1 MINRFKHDRTSAHI
15 FMNDHSIMCSC
26 KTSTAAQVEMS
37 IETLL
42 APKKKAIVQK
52 WIDQML
58 DSYGAPDFFKKQKD
72 RFANPIGS
80 TVSDGLQKIFAILVE
95 EKDLAEAAK
104 PLENIIKIRAV
115 QEFTP
120 SAAISFVYFLKNIVR
135 EELAKEK
142 NREEVLSLLSVLEPR
157 IDKIALM
164 AFDIYMDCQ
173 ERLHKIGVNEV
184 LSGRSALTDG
194 TKCASAMLKQ
204 DQAESADNNQIN
216 RLT

>member
-1 MINRFKHDRTSAHI
+1 
-15 FMNDHSIMCSC
+15 
-26 KTSTAAQVEMS
+26 MS

-52 WIDQML
+52 WIDQVL

-80 TVSDGLQKIFAILVE
+80 TVSDGLQNLFVILVE

-104 PLENIIKIRAV
+104 PLEDIIKIRAV
-115 QEFTP
+115 QEFAP
-120 SAAISFVYFLKNIVR
+120 SVAVSFVYSLKNIVR

-142 NREEVLSLLSVLEPR
+142 NREEVLNLFSALDSR

-164 AFDIYMDCQ
+164 AFDIYMDCR
-173 ERLHKIGVNEV
+173 ERLHQIRVNEV

-194 TKCASAMLKQ
+194 TKCVSAMLKR
-204 DQAESADNNQIN
+204 DQTESADNDQND
-216 RLT
+216 RLI

>member
-1 MINRFKHDRTSAHI
+1 
-15 FMNDHSIMCSC
+15 
-26 KTSTAAQVEMS
+26 MS

-52 WIDQML
+52 WIDQVL

-80 TVSDGLQKIFAILVE
+80 TVSDGLQNIFAILVE

-104 PLENIIKIRAV
+104 PLEDIIKIRAV
-115 QEFTP
+115 QEFAP
-120 SAAISFVYFLKNIVR
+120 SVAVSFVYILKNIVR

-142 NREEVLSLLSVLEPR
+142 NREEVLVFLSVLDSR

-164 AFDIYMDCQ
+164 AFDIYMDCR
-173 ERLHKIGVNEV
+173 ERLHQIRVNEV

-194 TKCASAMLKQ
+194 TKCASAMLKR
-204 DQAESADNNQIN
+204 DQTESADNDQND
-216 RLT
+216 RLI